1 MSPREKSMSK
11 HLKTSLLLLFLH
23 HILYANEVTLD
34 DITVQE
40 EEKTSLVGE
49 AISSSEGTITQSEIE
64 SRPVLRTGEILEF
77 VPGMVVTQ
85 HSGSGKANQYFL
97 RGFNLDHGT
106 DFSTTIEGMPVNM
119 RSHAHGQGYSD
130 LNFIIPEFIERIE
143 YQKGPYHAEDGDF
156 STAGSANFSLMN
168 HLDSPFVS
176 LEAGEDGYQRTV
188 MGTETK
194 TGENRLLLGVEAQRY
209 DGPWEDV
216 NEDVKKYNFLAR
228 LNRPLLDGDLTLTLM
243 GYKNQWNSADQI
255 PEYAVEQG
263 IISNLGS
270 LDKTVGG
277 ESSRYSLSGKWRN
290 DNWLIDTYAIKYKL
304 DLFSN
309 FTYFLDDPINGDQFE
324 QVDDRVL
331 YGANINRYIDGA
343 LGERAFYQQFGLQL
357 RHDDI
362 DEVGLNHTKEREY
375 LSTVRSDKVGIS
387 SLGLFWKGDVEL
399 TNKLSLNTGV
409 RYDYMQV
416 DVQSNLAQNSGNA
429 DDGLLSLKGGLR
441 YDVNDRWNIY
451 ANAGQSFHS
460 NDARGATQTID
471 PISHNKVEPA
481 DLLVKAQG
489 AEMGL
494 RFSQNSRLNISTAL
508 WLLDLDSELLFV
520 GDAGNTEASRASRRY
535 GLEFTAY
542 YWLSDHLNLDF
553 EASWTD
559 AYFKDSLQGEGNKVE
574 GSVPTVISA
583 GVGWKPTSNWETNIR
598 LRHFSSRLLD
608 SYGEKKSDP
617 FNVVNFGLGYKKG
630 DWKYG
635 LSVLNLFNSDDQD
648 IAYYYESRI
657 SNSVNSREDIHSHP
671 IEPRTVRLSMR
682 YSF

>member
-1 MSPREKSMSK
+1 MPN

-106 DFSTTIEGMPVNM
+106 DFSTTIEGMPINM

-130 LNFIIPEFIERIE
+130 LNFIIPEFIERID

-168 HLDSPFVS
+168 HLDSPFIS
-176 LEAGEDGYQRTV
+176 LEVGEDGYQRTV

-228 LNRPLLDGDLTLTLM
+228 LNRPLLNGDLTLTLM

-277 ESSRYSLSGKWRN
+277 ESSRYSLSGKWQN

-324 QVDDRVL
+324 QVDDRTL

-375 LSTVRSDKVGIS
+375 LSTIRSDKVGIS

-399 TNKLSLNTGV
+399 TDKLSLNTGV

-441 YDVNDRWNIY
+441 YDVNNKWNIY

-494 RFSQNSRLNISTAL
+494 RFSKNSRLNISTAL

-574 GSVPTVISA
+574 GSVPTVIGA

-635 LSVLNLFNSDDQD
+635 FSVLNLFNSDDQD

-657 SNSVNSREDIHSHP
+657 SNSVNSRKDIHSHP